1 MKFLNILGAIVGD
14 ICGSRF
20 EFNNYKGK
28 DFLIPQK
35 KEDQKLGYHYTDD
48 TVLTIAVCDI
58 LLTESLTEGK
68 IIERIKYY
76 GNKYNVA
83 YGNLFDKWL
92 HNKNPKPYNSYGNGS
107 AMRISP
113 VAFYAKSEAEV
124 KDLTMKITKITHNH
138 EEGIKGAL
146 VVAMCIYYAK
156 CGYTKAFIKEFASK
170 YYELNFNYL
179 DLVKN
184 YSFDSSCMNSIPQAI
199 YCFLISN
206 SFLDTIRTAISIGG
220 DSDTIASIG
229 GAIASAY
236 YDVNQD
242 FISKNIYNN
251 FLPNEFK
258 KTLIQFYK
266 KIRRGYFGQNTKSN
280 RESKFKY

>member
-58 LLTESLTEGK
+58 LLRELLTEDK

-83 YGNLFDKWL
+83 YGTLF
-92 HNKNPKPYNSYGNGS
+92 NKLLKEKEPKPYNSYGNGS

-113 VAFYAKSEAEV
+113 VGFYAKTEDEV
-124 KDLTMKITKITHNH
+124 IDLTKKITSITHNH
-138 EEGIKGAL
+138 KEGMKGAL
-146 VVAMCIYYAK
+146 VTAMCVYYAK
-156 CGYTKAFIKEFASK
+156 FGYSKDFIKEYVSK

-179 DLVKN
+179 DLIKN
-184 YSFDSSCMNSIPQAI
+184 YRFDSTCMNSLPQAI

-206 SFLDTIRTAISIGG
+206 SFEDTIRTTISIGG
-220 DSDTIASIG
+220 DSDTIASIA

-236 YDVNQD
+236 YDMNQNL
-242 FISKNIYNN
+242 ISKNIYNE

-258 KTLIQFYK
+258 EILINYYI
-266 KIRRGYFGQNTKSN
+266 KIRR
-280 RESKFKY
+280 R